1 MNYEEIGNVLR
12 CDAFEEPK
20 QEQDWVNDEQNI
32 PADREFTVDFLKIT
46 TNQLTENGFAPAKD
60 DDPVYNE
67 SFDSFFKP
75 DIFSPKMRENS
86 HLSNPQM
93 AKGKARTEKPFE
105 ET

>member
-67 SFDSFFKP
+67 SFDSFLKP
-75 DIFSPKMRENS
+75 DIF
-86 HLSNPQM
+86 
-93 AKGKARTEKPFE
+93 
-105 ET
+105 